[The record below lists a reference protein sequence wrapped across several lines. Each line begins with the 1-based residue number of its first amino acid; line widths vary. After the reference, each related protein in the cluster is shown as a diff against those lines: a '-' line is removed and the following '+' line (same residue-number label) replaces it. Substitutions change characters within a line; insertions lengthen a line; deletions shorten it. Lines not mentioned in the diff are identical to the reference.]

1 MAQVALLHHGEK
13 VVQKGMAT
21 PKRASS
27 LDHWFKE
34 AKKACARELGPNWR
48 AITRGKAKV
57 SLERI
62 EFALDGS
69 AAGYQ
74 LVIDRTANQLGS

>member
-1 MAQVALLHHGEK
+1 MAQVALLHLGEK

-34 AKKACARELGPNWR
+34 AKKACAKELGDTWR
-48 AITRGKAKV
+48 AVTYAKSAV

-62 EFALDGS
+62 EFALTGS
-69 AAGYQ
+69 HMEYQ
-74 LVIDRTANQLGS
+74 IVIDRTANQLGR

>member
-27 LDHWFKE
+27 VDHWFKE
-34 AKKACARELGPNWR
+34 AKKACQRELGPTWR
-48 AITRGKAKV
+48 AIAYTKSNV

-62 EFALDGS
+62 EFALAVG
-69 AAGYQ
+69 GYQ
-74 LVIDRTANQLGS
+74 LVIDRTANQLGR